1 MLNNFDAVLN
11 TAGEKEPILLENLL
25 FSLNMSLPLFIVM
38 GLGCILTHKG
48 FFTENYIA
56 HTTNLVYY
64 VLLPGKMFLDIATS
78 DLSTAFD
85 IRYVAV
91 ATGGVVL
98 QFALAW
104 AAGWLLCPDRSKQSA
119 FSHAAYRGNFVYL
132 GTALLRNIYG
142 VSHVPSATLI
152 LALVIPLYNIQG
164 VVLMTVKERQG
175 RFRLSTVLLNVLK
188 NPMILAVLAAIPFAY
203 FKIQLPFVVS
213 ESLGYFQA
221 ATNTMALLV
230 VGFIFLGRNFA
241 FSTVYCSVVLSLA
254 VNVMERFWPLDHPL
268 TNQPLLELCFA
279 VLLPAIGSAILFH
292 LDASSGGTDIV
303 AMIVRKYTS
312 LNIGMALMV
321 ADALITVA
329 ALFCFGIQSGLFCIL
344 GLLMKSVLVDY
355 VTDSFRMKK
364 CFQIITTNPE
374 PIVDFITVNLHRG
387 ATLEDVYGAFHHER
401 KTMIITVLT
410 RAQALAL
417 RRFIHMNDPHA
428 FMVITASTEIVGKGF
443 LAS

>member
-230 VGFIFLGRNFA
+230 VGGSIRLSALKNDLPLLMRLCGVKLLLMPA
-241 FSTVYCSVVLSLA
+241 IWAAMGLSL
-254 VNVMERFWPLDHPL
+254 
-268 TNQPLLELCFA
+268 
-279 VLLPAIGSAILFH
+279 
-292 LDASSGGTDIV
+292 
-303 AMIVRKYTS
+303 
-312 LNIGMALMV
+312 
-321 ADALITVA
+321 
-329 ALFCFGIQSGLFCIL
+329 
-344 GLLMKSVLVDY
+344 
-355 VTDSFRMKK
+355 
-364 CFQIITTNPE
+364 
-374 PIVDFITVNLHRG
+374 
-387 ATLEDVYGAFHHER
+387 
-401 KTMIITVLT
+401 
-410 RAQALAL
+410 
-417 RRFIHMNDPHA
+417 IH
-428 FMVITASTEIVGKGF
+428 I
-443 LAS
+443 

>member
-1 MLNNFDAVLN
+1 MKTTAAKPMSQIERYILLTFGVLLTAVGVYFFKFPNNF
-11 TAGEKEPILLENLL
+11 
-25 FSLNMSLPLFIVM
+25 S
-38 GLGCILTHKG
+38 
-48 FFTENYIA
+48 
-56 HTTNLVYY
+56 
-64 VLLPGKMFLDIATS
+64 
-78 DLSTAFD
+78 
-85 IRYVAV
+85 
-91 ATGGVVL
+91 TGGVSGLSLILGRVFPSPVL
-98 QFALAW
+98 T
-104 AAGWLLCPDRSKQSA
+104 PSA
-119 FSHAAYRGNFVYL
+119 FVFIIN
-132 GTALLRNIYG
+132 
-142 VSHVPSATLI
+142 
-152 LALVIPLYNIQG
+152 
-164 VVLMTVKERQG
+164 
-175 RFRLSTVLLNVLK
+175 
-188 NPMILAVLAAIPFAY
+188 
-203 FKIQLPFVVS
+203 
-213 ESLGYFQA
+213 
-221 ATNTMALLV
+221 MALLV
-230 VGFIFLGRNFA
+230 VGFIFLGRGFA

-268 TNQPLLELCFA
+268 TNQP
-279 VLLPAIGSAILFH
+279 H

-321 ADALITVA
+321 ADALITLA

-364 CFQIITTNPE
+364 CFQIITTNPD
-374 PIVDFITVNLHRG
+374 PIIDFITVNLHRG

-417 RRFIHMNDPHA
+417 RRFIHANDPHA

>member
-1 MLNNFDAVLN
+1 M
-11 TAGEKEPILLENLL
+11 LENLL

-104 AAGWLLCPDRSKQSA
+104 VAGWLLCPDRSKQSA

-132 GTALLRNIYG
+132 GTALLQNIYG

-230 VGFIFLGRNFA
+230 VGGSIR
-241 FSTVYCSVVLSLA
+241 LSALK
-254 VNVMERFWPLDHPL
+254 NDL
-268 TNQPLLELCFA
+268 PLLMRLCG
-279 VLLPAIGSAILFH
+279 VKLLLMPAIWLPWGSLPP
-292 LDASSGGTDIV
+292 SGGAAGHPDHRRRHAGRRQCLHHHRQDGRRRSPGLQRRSSDPLGV
-303 AMIVRKYTS
+303 SVHHDSHHLCHAHS
-312 LNIGMALMV
+312 AAHIGR
-321 ADALITVA
+321 T
-329 ALFCFGIQSGLFCIL
+329 
-344 GLLMKSVLVDY
+344 
-355 VTDSFRMKK
+355 
-364 CFQIITTNPE
+364 P
-374 PIVDFITVNLHRG
+374 
-387 ATLEDVYGAFHHER
+387 
-401 KTMIITVLT
+401 
-410 RAQALAL
+410 
-417 RRFIHMNDPHA
+417 
-428 FMVITASTEIVGKGF
+428 
-443 LAS
+443 

>member
-1 MLNNFDAVLN
+1 MKTTAAKPMSQVERYILLTFGVLLTAVGVYFFKFPNNF
-11 TAGEKEPILLENLL
+11 
-25 FSLNMSLPLFIVM
+25 S
-38 GLGCILTHKG
+38 
-48 FFTENYIA
+48 
-56 HTTNLVYY
+56 
-64 VLLPGKMFLDIATS
+64 
-78 DLSTAFD
+78 
-85 IRYVAV
+85 
-91 ATGGVVL
+91 TGGVSGLSLILGRVFPSPVL
-98 QFALAW
+98 T
-104 AAGWLLCPDRSKQSA
+104 PSA
-119 FSHAAYRGNFVYL
+119 FVFIIN
-132 GTALLRNIYG
+132 
-142 VSHVPSATLI
+142 
-152 LALVIPLYNIQG
+152 
-164 VVLMTVKERQG
+164 
-175 RFRLSTVLLNVLK
+175 
-188 NPMILAVLAAIPFAY
+188 
-203 FKIQLPFVVS
+203 
-213 ESLGYFQA
+213 
-221 ATNTMALLV
+221 MALLV
-230 VGFIFLGRNFA
+230 IGFIFLGRNFA

-254 VNVMERFWPLDHPL
+254 VNVMERFWPMDHPL

-292 LDASSGGTDIV
+292 LDASSGGTDII

-312 LNIGMALMV
+312 MNIGMALMA

-364 CFQIITTNPE
+364 CFQIITTTPE

-417 RRFIHMNDPHA
+417 RRFIHANDPHA

>member
-1 MLNNFDAVLN
+1 MKN
-11 TAGEKEPILLENLL
+11 TTDTHWQETAQENAPEQEPETETATETKTKTKTKKKKAKTSDKRSHLL
-25 FSLNMSLPLFIVM
+25 FTL
-38 GLGCILTHKG
+38 K
-48 FFTENYIA
+48 E
-56 HTTNLVYY
+56 Y
-64 VLLPGKMFLDIATS
+64 VLLTLGASM
-78 DLSTAFD
+78 TALGIYFFKFPNHFS
-85 IRYVAV
+85 
-91 ATGGVVL
+91 TGGVSGL
-98 QFALAW
+98 
-104 AAGWLLCPDRSKQSA
+104 S
-119 FSHAAYRGNFVYL
+119 
-132 GTALLRNIYG
+132 
-142 VSHVPSATLI
+142 LI
-152 LALVIPLYNIQG
+152 LGRMLPSP
-164 VVLMTVKERQG
+164 VLTPSV
-175 RFRLSTVLLNVLK
+175 
-188 NPMILAVLAAIPFAY
+188 
-203 FKIQLPFVVS
+203 FV
-213 ESLGYFQA
+213 FII
-221 ATNTMALLV
+221 NMALLV
-230 VGFIFLGRNFA
+230 VGFIFLGRSFA

-254 VNVMERFWPLDHPL
+254 VNVMERFWPLSHPL

-279 VLLPAIGSAILFH
+279 VLLPAVGSAILFH
-292 LDASSGGTDIV
+292 LDASSGGTDII

-312 LNIGMALMV
+312 MNIGMALMV

>member
-1 MLNNFDAVLN
+1 MKTTAAKPMSQIERYILLTFGVLLTAVGVYFFKFPNNF
-11 TAGEKEPILLENLL
+11 
-25 FSLNMSLPLFIVM
+25 S
-38 GLGCILTHKG
+38 
-48 FFTENYIA
+48 
-56 HTTNLVYY
+56 
-64 VLLPGKMFLDIATS
+64 
-78 DLSTAFD
+78 
-85 IRYVAV
+85 
-91 ATGGVVL
+91 TGGVSGLSLILGRVFPSPVL
-98 QFALAW
+98 T
-104 AAGWLLCPDRSKQSA
+104 PSA
-119 FSHAAYRGNFVYL
+119 FVFIIN
-132 GTALLRNIYG
+132 
-142 VSHVPSATLI
+142 
-152 LALVIPLYNIQG
+152 
-164 VVLMTVKERQG
+164 
-175 RFRLSTVLLNVLK
+175 
-188 NPMILAVLAAIPFAY
+188 
-203 FKIQLPFVVS
+203 
-213 ESLGYFQA
+213 
-221 ATNTMALLV
+221 MALLV
-230 VGFIFLGRNFA
+230 VGFIFLGRSFA

-321 ADALITVA
+321 ADALITLA

-364 CFQIITTNPE
+364 CFQIITTNPD
-374 PIVDFITVNLHRG
+374 PIIDFITVNLHRG

-417 RRFIHMNDPHA
+417 RRFIHANDPHA

-443 LAS
+443 LASCPFFRLSVPTKKFFFPPSGKKNFFNPNKWINPKFCTNSDNGRAMRAPTTLQEKATANYVAVPVGARIAPPRFVQNPFFAQLLLFSEMIYLAKPTMPNAPGPLCAAMTQPVFTHVRFR

>member
-1 MLNNFDAVLN
+1 MKTTAAKPMSQLERYILLTFGVLLTAVGVYFFKFPNNF
-11 TAGEKEPILLENLL
+11 
-25 FSLNMSLPLFIVM
+25 S
-38 GLGCILTHKG
+38 
-48 FFTENYIA
+48 
-56 HTTNLVYY
+56 
-64 VLLPGKMFLDIATS
+64 
-78 DLSTAFD
+78 
-85 IRYVAV
+85 
-91 ATGGVVL
+91 TGGVSGL
-98 QFALAW
+98 
-104 AAGWLLCPDRSKQSA
+104 S
-119 FSHAAYRGNFVYL
+119 
-132 GTALLRNIYG
+132 
-142 VSHVPSATLI
+142 LI
-152 LALVIPLYNIQG
+152 LAAAALARAHA
-164 VVLMTVKERQG
+164 ERICLHHQHG
-175 RFRLSTVLLNVLK
+175 AARGRLHLFGARFRVQHG
-188 NPMILAVLAAIPFAY
+188 ILFRRAV
-203 FKIQLPFVVS
+203 S
-213 ESLGYFQA
+213 
-221 ATNTMALLV
+221 
-230 VGFIFLGRNFA
+230 GRQRD
-241 FSTVYCSVVLSLA
+241 
-254 VNVMERFWPLDHPL
+254 ERFWPLSHPL

-279 VLLPAIGSAILFH
+279 VLLPAVGSAILFH
-292 LDASSGGTDIV
+292 LDASSGGTDII

-312 LNIGMALMV
+312 MNIGMALMV

-374 PIVDFITVNLHRG
+374 PIIDFITVNLHRG